1 MIVIQFYNFICANCE
16 CMDLL
21 GVGWQFYLLLF
32 LLMVALPSLLAIGLY
47 RFKPQLLK
55 PVLWSLL
62 SLTSG
67 FLWLSWTLSH
77 NQVWVFEN
85 RLEFKAG
92 FYHANITG
100 LTLPESNI
108 SVLDRTELGQFT
120 PDSMVNGIQLPGYTV
135 GWYLLQNQK
144 LAFVM
149 LIGDHQEITLV
160 RTPGMIALISGDIQ
174 RVGMIAGHP

>member
-1 MIVIQFYNFICANCE
+1 
-16 CMDLL
+16 MDLL

-32 LLMVALPSLLAIGLY
+32 LLMVALPSVLAIGLC
-47 RFKPQLLK
+47 RFKPKLLK

-67 FLWLSWTLSH
+67 FLWLSWALSH

-92 FYHANITG
+92 FYHAKVTG

-108 SVLDRTELGQFT
+108 SVLESSELGLFT
-120 PDSMVNGIQLPGYTV
+120 PDSVVNGIHLPGYKV

-160 RTPGMIALISGDIQ
+160 RTPGMIALISGDLQ
-174 RVGMIAGHP
+174 RVAMIASHP